1 MQYLAHHIV
10 SLPCTYTL
18 IRNSI
23 SIIENA
29 CSQNHY
35 FPLKY
40 SNLPLLSNP
49 ASYLPF
55 FHFPPPPPTNVN

>member
-1 MQYLAHHIV
+1 MHAV
-10 SLPCTYTL
+10 K
-18 IRNSI
+18 
-23 SIIENA
+23 IIIDR
-29 CSQNHY
+29 Y

-55 FHFPPPPPTNVN
+55 IHFPPSPPPTNVN

>member
-1 MQYLAHHIV
+1 MPQNVIALNRPKTELLIIKMQYLAHHIV

-35 FPLKY
+35 
-40 SNLPLLSNP
+40 
-49 ASYLPF
+49 
-55 FHFPPPPPTNVN
+55 

>member
-1 MQYLAHHIV
+1 MHAV
-10 SLPCTYTL
+10 K
-18 IRNSI
+18 
-23 SIIENA
+23 IIIDR
-29 CSQNHY
+29 Y

-55 FHFPPPPPTNVN
+55 IHFPPSPQLM